1 MKNGIKIPLS
11 LFKDVFIE
19 ELPKLLATEDK
30 EGTITS
36 NLLNSS

>member
-1 MKNGIKIPLS
+1 M
-11 LFKDVFIE
+11 VIE
-19 ELPKLLATEDK
+19 ELPKDTASEVK